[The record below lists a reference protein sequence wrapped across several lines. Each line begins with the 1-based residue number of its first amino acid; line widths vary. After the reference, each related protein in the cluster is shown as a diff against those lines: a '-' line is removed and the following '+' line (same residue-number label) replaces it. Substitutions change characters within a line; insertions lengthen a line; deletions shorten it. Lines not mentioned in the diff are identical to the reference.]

1 MSTSRTTTDT
11 RTTRVHHVAKPLGVS
26 RESGPHLRDLRSFV
40 DECEG
45 LPDDILVRIDKG
57 YLGEDGRQNVTISL
71 TYNHPSEASS

>member
-1 MSTSRTTTDT
+1 VR
-11 RTTRVHHVAKPLGVS
+11 
-26 RESGPHLRDLRSFV
+26 PHLRDLRSFV